1 MDGSCLYKKRQQQ
14 GVGSSSDRDTIP
26 DIPLSGWE
34 TVVASNYGDMSKKIP
49 TVTHGKCTQHNV
61 TEGRSMNI
69 LLTLGL
75 MYSYLAEGVGRRD
88 SSGAFRSLKQGFKH
102 WASGRLSY
110 LEVNTC
116 HPLFCH
122 VRSKMT
128 PSMKQGVYTVYIL
141 LGSESGLAT
150 IKAASCECAAEY
162 GCLRNVCTCM
172 CAKYFVSCTTMYV
185 CVCVHS

>member
-14 GVGSSSDRDTIP
+14 GGTDSDTIP
-26 DIPLSGWE
+26 DVPLSGWE
-34 TVVASNYGDMSKKIP
+34 TVDASNYGDMSKKIP
-49 TVTHGKCTQHNV
+49 RVTHGKCTQPNV
-61 TEGRSMNI
+61 TEGTRS

-150 IKAASCECAAEY
+150 VKAASCECAAGY
-162 GCLRNVCTCM
+162 VCLQCICVCNTLCM
-172 CAKYFVSCTTMYV
+172 CAL
-185 CVCVHS
+185 